1 MWTRAELKSRAK
13 ISFKRNY
20 WKCILISLLLILFVS
35 GGGSGASSA
44 SSGFASGF
52 ESAYNSSDYDDSV
65 ELYDDTADD
74 LLDDFNSGSEADR
87 MAAAVAGM
95 IFIVVFLIVFIVV
108 MAIVIVLDAFIF
120 NPLEVGCRRFFI
132 RNLNENALV
141 GNVGYAFDN
150 NYKNIVKTMFF
161 RDLYTVLWSL
171 LFIIPGIVKSY
182 EYQMIP
188 YLLAEN
194 PQMTKEQA
202 FAESK
207 QMMQGQ
213 KWRAFVLDLSFIG
226 WDILS
231 GMTLGILGI
240 FYVQPYIEATHA
252 ALYERL
258 RYGIPY
264 NPQPDSFQNAA
275 NNMQPGTEDNQI
287 NN

>member
-161 RDLYTVLWSL
+161 RGLYTVLW
-171 LFIIPGIVKSY
+171 
-182 EYQMIP
+182 
-188 YLLAEN
+188 
-194 PQMTKEQA
+194 
-202 FAESK
+202 
-207 QMMQGQ
+207 
-213 KWRAFVLDLSFIG
+213 
-226 WDILS
+226 
-231 GMTLGILGI
+231 
-240 FYVQPYIEATHA
+240 
-252 ALYERL
+252 
-258 RYGIPY
+258 
-264 NPQPDSFQNAA
+264 
-275 NNMQPGTEDNQI
+275 
-287 NN
+287 

>member
-1 MWTRAELKSRAK
+1 
-13 ISFKRNY
+13 
-20 WKCILISLLLILFVS
+20 
-35 GGGSGASSA
+35 
-44 SSGFASGF
+44 
-52 ESAYNSSDYDDSV
+52 
-65 ELYDDTADD
+65 
-74 LLDDFNSGSEADR
+74 
-87 MAAAVAGM
+87 
-95 IFIVVFLIVFIVV
+95 
-108 MAIVIVLDAFIF
+108 
-120 NPLEVGCRRFFI
+120 
-132 RNLNENALV
+132 
-141 GNVGYAFDN
+141 
-150 NYKNIVKTMFF
+150 
-161 RDLYTVLWSL
+161 
-171 LFIIPGIVKSY
+171 
-182 EYQMIP
+182 MIP